1 MKFILFGASGMIGE
15 GVLRECLLHPEI
27 TSVLSIG
34 RSSIGTQ
41 NEKLRQI
48 IIKDLYNL
56 APIENQLSGY
66 DACFFCL
73 GVSSAGMTES
83 EYSHVTY
90 DLTVTVAKTLVIL
103 NPAMTFIYISGMGAN
118 SSEKGRTMWARVKGK
133 TENALLGLPF
143 KAAYMFRPGVIQ
155 PMHGI
160 KSKTKSYRIL
170 YSIMSPIVP
179 LLTAAFPKYVTTTEK
194 LARAM
199 INAAKRGAPN
209 PIIETRDINALSS

>member
-1 MKFILFGASGMIGE
+1 MKVILFGASGMIGQ
-15 GVLRECLLHPEI
+15 GVLRECLLDPEI
-27 TSVLSIG
+27 SEVLSVG
-34 RSSIGTQ
+34 RSSVGRQ
-41 NEKLRQI
+41 NEKLRELVC
-48 IIKDLYNL
+48 KDLFQL
-56 APIENQLSGY
+56 DPIKPLFSGY

-73 GVSSAGMTES
+73 GVSSVGMTEAG
-83 EYSHVTY
+83 YDHVTY
-90 DLTVTVAKTLVIL
+90 DLTIYIAKILAQL
-103 NPAMTFIYISGMGAN
+103 NPNMTFIYISGMGAD
-118 SSEKGRTMWARVKGK
+118 STEKGRTMWARVKGK

-155 PMHGI
+155 PMHDI
-160 KSKTKSYRIL
+160 KSRTKSYRIM
-170 YSIMSPIVP
+170 YAIMSPIVP